1 LLLTDL
7 LTVDRIKIPL
17 EAQSK
22 DEVLS
27 ELVDVVMAGS
37 TAEDRAAVLRSVRDR
52 EAVLSTG
59 IGYGVA
65 IPHGK
70 TGMLAEL
77 RMAAGKTVA
86 PLEFDALDGQA
97 VQLYFLLVG
106 PEASAGPHIKAL
118 SRVSRLVRREEAR
131 QALIA
136 APDADTFMRALQA
149 AEPE

>member
-7 LTVDRIKIPL
+7 LTTDRIKIPL
-17 EAQSK
+17 EARTK
-22 DEVLS
+22 DDVLC
-27 ELVDVVMAGS
+27 ELVDVAMKGAP
-37 TAEDRAAVLRSVRDR
+37 ADDREAVLRAVRDR

-70 TGMLAEL
+70 TGILADL
-77 RMAAGKTVA
+77 RMAAGKTVE

-106 PEASAGPHIKAL
+106 PEAAAGPHIKAL
-118 SRVSRLVRREEAR
+118 SRISRLVRKDDVRAG
-131 QALIA
+131 LIDA
-136 APDADTFMRALQA
+136 ADAAAFMRTLRNADEA
-149 AEPE
+149 